1 MIDTAASGRG
11 SLLCSDMRVAFGGLV
26 ALAGVSLEIAPCSIT
41 GLIGPN
47 GSGKTTLLNVISG
60 VLRSD
65 TGSIVLDGQQINHLS
80 LEERARLGVA
90 RTFQTLRLFDTLSV
104 LDNVLLGSYRL
115 FRCSLLESILQTKR
129 AGSELSRRRA
139 AAMDLLALFGDRL
152 VPKCDDQVATLSYA
166 NRRRVEIA
174 RAIVSNPSVLLLDE
188 PSAGMNPAETE
199 ELAAQLINL
208 AGSVDCSMLLVEHK
222 MDFIT
227 ALCSTAYVLDYGSC
241 LAKGTP
247 EEIQKNPAVMEAF
260 LGVE

>member
-1 MIDTAASGRG
+1 MIGAVAAERG
-11 SLLCSDMRVAFGGLV
+11 SLLCSDIRVAFGGLI
-26 ALAGVSLEIAPCSIT
+26 ALAGVSLEIAPRKIT

-60 VLRSD
+60 VVRSD
-65 TGSIVLDGQQINHLS
+65 SGRIVLDGERIDHLP
-80 LEERARLGVA
+80 LEARAQRGVA

-104 LDNVLLGSYRL
+104 LDNVQLGSYRM
-115 FRCSLLESILQTKR
+115 FRYSLLESTLQTKR
-129 AGSELSRRRA
+129 ARSELSKRRST
-139 AAMDLLALFGDRL
+139 AMELLAMFGDRL
-152 VPKCDDQVATLSYA
+152 VPKCNDQVATLSYA

-174 RAIVSNPSVLLLDE
+174 RAIFSNPSVLLLDE

-199 ELAAQLINL
+199 ELAAQLAEL
-208 AGSVDCSMLLVEHK
+208 AGGMDCSVLLVEHK

-241 LAKGTP
+241 LARGTP
-247 EEIQKNPAVMEAF
+247 EEVQKNPAVMEAF